1 MSHKED
7 AEAFMEKAAGYGSV
21 LGLSSI
27 TELMRQLDNPQDRLQ
42 IIHVAGTNGKGST
55 ITFLLNI
62 LQRAGYKVGVYTS
75 PAVFDYRE
83 RFAINGKWIP
93 WEKLWDYFLDI
104 QLACET
110 IVSRGG
116 THPTLFEIE
125 TALACLYFSQEAC
138 DYVLLEVGMG
148 GDTDATNVISN
159 SVCSVFTSIG
169 RDHMQFLGDSLE
181 DIARIKAG
189 IIKNHGRGVSIWQ
202 EQSVEQILSKVAD
215 ERGAKMSFS
224 QRNLVMVLQQQP
236 LVFSYKEFSSVKI
249 QMGGTYQLD
258 NGVLALETIR
268 CLRELGIS
276 VPTEAVYQ
284 GMEEAFWPGRMECVC
299 RKPLVYL
306 DGAHNLPAA
315 VRLRETIGNDFTNK
329 TITFI
334 IGVLA
339 DKEHREMLRL
349 LLPLATHV
357 VAVTPDHPRALMGAD
372 LAEEIRGLG
381 YDVYASFSVTDGV
394 SHAIELGDD
403 MILAFGSLSYLRECK
418 ACVLQL
424 TKEHENV

>member
-1 MSHKED
+1 MK
-7 AEAFMEKAAGYGSV
+7 KAAGYGSV

-27 TELMRQLDNPQDRLQ
+27 TELMRQLNNPQDRLQ

-55 ITFLLNI
+55 ITFLSNI

-83 RFAINGKWIP
+83 RFAVDGKWIA
-93 WEKLWDYFLDI
+93 WERLWDYFLDI
-104 QLACET
+104 KAACDT
-110 IVSRGG
+110 IVSQGG

-125 TALACLYFSQEAC
+125 TALAFLFFSQEAC

-148 GDTDATNVISN
+148 GDTDATNVISH
-159 SVCSVFTSIG
+159 SLCSVFSTIG

-189 IIKNHGRGVSIWQ
+189 ILKCNGRGVSTWQ
-202 EQSVEQILSKVAD
+202 EKAVEQTLSKVAD
-215 ERGAKMSFS
+215 KKSAKMTFAQSS
-224 QRNLVMVLQQQP
+224 LVTIVQQNP

-249 QMGGTYQLD
+249 QMAGAYQLD
-258 NGVLALETIR
+258 NGVLALETVR

-276 VPTEAVYQ
+276 IPTEAVYQ
-284 GMEEAFWPGRMECVC
+284 GMEDAFWPGRMECIC
-299 RKPLVYL
+299 HKPLVFL

-315 VRLRETIGNDFTNK
+315 VRLRETIGKDFTNK
-329 TITFI
+329 SITFI

-357 VAVTPDHPRALMGAD
+357 VAVTPDNPRALPGAD
-372 LAEEIRGLG
+372 LAEEIHGLG
-381 YDVYASFSVTDGV
+381 YDAYVSDSMEDGV
-394 SHAIELGDD
+394 SHAIELWDD
-403 MILAFGSLSYLRECK
+403 MILAFGSLSYLQECK
-418 ACVLQL
+418 ACVLQW